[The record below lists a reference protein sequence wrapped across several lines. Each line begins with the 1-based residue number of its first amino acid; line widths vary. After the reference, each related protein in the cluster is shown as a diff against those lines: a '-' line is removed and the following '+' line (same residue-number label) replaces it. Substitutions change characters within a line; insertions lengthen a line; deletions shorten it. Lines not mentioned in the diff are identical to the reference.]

1 MRQQIIKAMEQY
13 VEDNAAATFEKNVF
27 ANEMDTLEQT
37 VVGVYLPDSTEIGPK
52 MYYVSCKV
60 LGSSPAADNIAD
72 VYKLLQYKTRQ
83 VSPGLLLV
91 YFPMLN
97 YTAAFDEY
105 LNADYG
111 IPVTERDKVFRN
123 ALDRYIRRFGEGFPL
138 FEFGGNMS
146 EAIECMNNCLRR
158 SQKYTP
164 PLWND
169 NGNTILYQQSRR

>member
-13 VEDNAAATFEKNVF
+13 VDDNAAATFEKNVF

-37 VVGVYLPDSTEIGPK
+37 VVGVYLPDSTEIGPM

-83 VSPGLLLV
+83 VSPSLLLV

-97 YTAAFDEY
+97 YTAAFDES

-111 IPVTERDKVFRN
+111 IPISDPDKVFRN
-123 ALDRYIRRFGEGFPL
+123 SLDRYIRRFGEGFPML
-138 FEFGGNMS
+138 EFTGSMS
-146 EAIECMNNCLRR
+146 EAIECMNSCVRKGQR
-158 SQKYTP
+158 YFS
-164 PLWND
+164 PLWD
-169 NGNTILYQQSRR
+169 ANGNQILYQQSRR

>member
-13 VEDNAAATFEKNVF
+13 VDDNAAATFEKNVF
-27 ANEMDTLEQT
+27 ANVMDTLEQT
-37 VVGVYLPDSTEIGPK
+37 VVGVYLPDSTEIGPM

-72 VYKLLQYKTRQ
+72 VYKLLQYKTKKIDATG
-83 VSPGLLLV
+83 VLV

-97 YTAAFDEY
+97 YTAAFDES
-105 LNADYG
+105 LNVEYG

-123 ALDRYIRRFGEGFPL
+123 ALDRYIKRFNEGFPL

-146 EAIECMNNCLRR
+146 EAIACMNDCLRKGQ
-158 SQKYTP
+158 SYAK
-164 PLWND
+164 PLFD
-169 NGNTILYQQSRR
+169 KNGNPILYQQNSI